1 MNSGVLF
8 EKIIQKN
15 ISIYIEFSNIIFTF
29 DMSVVDNGNPSPPKR
44 GRPTKNYLN
53 HENHYSISRNRS

>member
-1 MNSGVLF
+1 MNIGMGF

-15 ISIYIEFSNIIFTF
+15 ISIYIELSNIILTF
-29 DMSVVDNGNPSPPKR
+29 DMSVVDNGNPAQPKR

-53 HENHYSISRNRS
+53 HENFCS